1 MSDFLENLKKSVDE
15 GTFNSEAAKKI
26 NTVDELAEEKLE
38 EKSTGE
44 IDEALHERVFAG
56 GIRTVD
62 EDEVAKLNSEYE
74 EKMKE
79 RAKEEILLAT
89 VVSLIDEDEALEE
102 KLDSLATYIEKLR
115 DKHPVT
121 EDETITILH
130 AKMDEL
136 EKKYDLNK
144 SIAG

>member
-79 RAKEEILLAT
+79 RAKEEILLAQL
-89 VVSLIDEDEALEE
+89 LI
-102 KLDSLATYIEKLR
+102 
-115 DKHPVT
+115 H
-121 EDETITILH
+121 
-130 AKMDEL
+130 
-136 EKKYDLNK
+136 
-144 SIAG
+144 IAFLSV